1 MRAGA
6 IAAILLVG
14 GVIAWKTVWIP
25 TIRPIIEQ
33 AQVVYFPKAEAKA
46 VVEEA
51 QEICHFGKSAGDT
64 MMMFLRY
71 AEDRNLEGFAMGLPA
86 ARDALALYASHFP
99 ADYLVACDS
108 LRDAV
113 NSRQFSDAQMPWSKH
128 GFQYE
133 VFCDLAFVPSDMA
146 SQYMASLEVLD
157 WLMCNEEMYNRYAK
171 EYIGLLSNLV
181 NCDLE
186 IVYLYYDQLV
196 RQELTAMQESDS
208 SLFYELTQRYSFEM
222 DMPADVDAEI
232 YLLKKTRNDVLLPEL
247 INHGAVLEYQGK
259 LF

>member
-1 MRAGA
+1 M
-6 IAAILLVG
+6 
-14 GVIAWKTVWIP
+14 
-25 TIRPIIEQ
+25 
-33 AQVVYFPKAEAKA
+33 
-46 VVEEA
+46 EEA